1 MQSQRPRPSRPPPLT
16 NLSLQAGVTGTL
28 RGLAGLPTRLLHL
41 LRQPYLTRP
50 GARRTDRASRM
61 RGSRRRPGR
70 LYGRRARRHS
80 GTRDSEHG
88 QPAKTFS
95 LARSAALALPP
106 LFFGSSLCL
115 VWDRTSG
122 ASMRTRE
129 EAGSSLCRD
138 LQAAPSSA
146 VSFPL
151 LAETTGKQ
159 RSSNSGPMKTI
170 SAAHLKLRLT
180 FFSLKYSWFII
191 LY

>member
-61 RGSRRRPGR
+61 MGSRRRPGR

-106 LFFGSSLCL
+106 LSPSDLADSSVLRSAGRFHEDTGGS
-115 VWDRTSG
+115 
-122 ASMRTRE
+122 RE
-129 EAGSSLCRD
+129 LPLPGPPGS
-138 LQAAPSSA
+138 P
-146 VSFPL
+146 
-151 LAETTGKQ
+151 E
-159 RSSNSGPMKTI
+159 
-170 SAAHLKLRLT
+170 
-180 FFSLKYSWFII
+180 FSCVFSIAC
-191 LY
+191 